1 MKKIREK
8 QLRYICQILKD
19 ATKELH
25 ITIILASQCHRS
37 VSSKTRIIPTLEDLS
52 LSSEDIIDD
61 VWLLYRPSYY
71 KIFEDEQGNDVTNI
85 ADLLLYKGDKKVSEE
100 KFIFDI
106 SIPKFI

>member
-1 MKKIREK
+1 MANNFENFILEK
-8 QLRYICQILKD
+8 VIN
-19 ATKELH
+19 
-25 ITIILASQCHRS
+25 
-37 VSSKTRIIPTLEDLS
+37 RIDN
-52 LSSEDIIDD
+52 

-85 ADLLLYKGDKKVSEE
+85 ADLHLYKGGKKVSEE

>member
-25 ITIILASQCHRS
+25 VTIILASQCHRS
-37 VSSKTRIIPTLEDLS
+37 VSSKTSIIPTLEDFS

-71 KIFEDEQGNDVTNI
+71 KIFEDEQGNDVTNT
-85 ADLLLYKGDKKVSEE
+85 AELHLYKGGKKKVSEE

-106 SIPKFI
+106 LQIVH